1 MYFNGEPLYPFGY
14 GLSYT
19 TFAYSNLRTSAPSL
33 SANAAIDVR
42 IDVSNTGRRA
52 GDEVVQLY
60 VKHIGSAIE
69 RPLKELRGFQRVH
82 IPAGET
88 RTVTINLP
96 ASRLAYWD
104 VAAKA
109 FVVEKDKVQLMVGSS
124 SADTKLDRTLE
135 ITQ

>member
-1 MYFNGEPLYPFGY
+1 MYFKGGPLYPFGY

-33 SANAAIDVR
+33 SATGAV
-42 IDVSNTGRRA
+42 DVSVDVHNTGSRA

-60 VKHIGSAIE
+60 VKHIGSSIE
-69 RPLKELRGFQRVH
+69 RPFKELRGFQRVH
-82 IPAGET
+82 IPAGEN
-88 RTVTINLP
+88 RTVTIHLP

-104 VAAKA
+104 AAAKKFA
-109 FVVEKDKVQLMVGSS
+109 VEKDKVQLMVGSS
-124 SADTKLDRTLE
+124 SADTQLDRAIE